1 MYLPGRREVIVGHVK
16 LAVFYQNLSSE
27 TRGDDRLYLDERL
40 YDLRIR
46 SLTSVRML
54 WEQSERVRAQGIKAP
69 RRPVATDRRRQNA
82 QSAGRGVKMGRA
94 SKP

>member
-54 WEQSERVRAQGIKAP
+54 WEQSERVRAQGK
-69 RRPVATDRRRQNA
+69 RR
-82 QSAGRGVKMGRA
+82 AGRSQRIGAGKTRRA
-94 SKP
+94 QGAV